1 MILDLTGRF
10 LRGLA
15 AIIDPRAE
23 DEALVE
29 QLTDARREGRMDAY
43 RHVAEWCRPRTEAA
57 SLIALPA
64 VIAFCEKRIAAES
77 GSQGGAS

>member
-1 MILDLTGRF
+1 MIRGPLSRILH
-10 LRGLA
+10 GLA
-15 AIIDPRAE
+15 TILDPRAE